1 MENIMSIEDR
11 NYKPQQVQYYYYEKW
26 SDLQLGFWIV
36 IITCNFILIQHIF
49 TTWMLLNKLHEL

>member
-26 SDLQLGFWIV
+26 SDLQLGF
-36 IITCNFILIQHIF
+36 
-49 TTWMLLNKLHEL
+49 